1 MLYNQNIKQGTLTIG
16 NKTYRYKSAWEANVA
31 CYFEYL
37 KSKEEIRDWEYEP
50 ITFWFEKIKR
60 GTRSYKPDFKIIRP
74 DCSIYYVEVKGWMDS
89 KSKTKLNRMRIY
101 YPDIEMV
108 LIDSKKY
115 AEISKNYRNLVPNWG
130 ILEKTLRENKKE
142 VLT

>member
-16 NKTYRYKSAWEANVA
+16 NKVYRYKSAWEANIA

-37 KSKEEIRDWEYEP
+37 KSKEQIKDWEYEP

-74 DCSIYYVEVKGWMDS
+74 DYSIYYVEVKGWMDS

-101 YPDIEMV
+101 YPDTEMV

-142 VLT
+142 ILT

>member
-1 MLYNQNIKQGTLTIG
+1 MIHNHNIKQGTISIG
-16 NKTYRYKSAWEANVA
+16 NKSCHFKSAWEANIA

-37 KSKEEIRDWEYEP
+37 KLLGEIKDWEYEP

-60 GTRSYKPDFKIIRP
+60 GVRSYKPDFKIIKL
-74 DCSIYYVEVKGWMDS
+74 DDSFYYVEVKGWMDS

-101 YPDIEMV
+101 YPNIEMV

-115 AEISKNYRNLVPNWG
+115 AEISKNYRNIISDWG
-130 ILEKTLRENKKE
+130 ILEKTLRENKEK
-142 VLT
+142 

>member
-1 MLYNQNIKQGTLTIG
+1 MIHNHNIKQGTISIG
-16 NKTYRYKSAWEANVA
+16 NKSCHFKSAWEANIA

-37 KSKEEIRDWEYEP
+37 KSLGEIKDWEYEP

-60 GTRSYKPDFKIIRP
+60 GVRSYKPDFKIIKP
-74 DCSIYYVEVKGWMDS
+74 DNSFYYVEVKGWMDS

-101 YPDIEMV
+101 YPNIEMV

-115 AEISKNYRNLVPNWG
+115 AEISKNYRNIISDWG
-130 ILEKTLRENKKE
+130 ILEKTLRENKEK
-142 VLT
+142 